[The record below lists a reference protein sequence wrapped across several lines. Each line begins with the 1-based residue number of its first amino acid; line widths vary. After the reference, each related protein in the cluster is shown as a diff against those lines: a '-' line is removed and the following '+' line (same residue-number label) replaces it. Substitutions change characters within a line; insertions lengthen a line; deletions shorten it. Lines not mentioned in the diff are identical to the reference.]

1 MKKII
6 LTLSIAL
13 CFHSAF
19 ALDPGSISLS
29 VQSSHSKSLSYKTN
43 SIGNSVYNAYYNANG
58 DMVTAFRHILSTDLP
73 MTLSFSLKKIS
84 NDMWVTD
91 VVEVLNENK
100 STSYFVNLENANE
113 KITLK
118 SKNGKKWKI
127 QKN

>member
-13 CFHSAF
+13 CFNSAF
-19 ALDPGSISLS
+19 ALDTESKLLVAPGAQPYEI
-29 VQSSHSKSLSYKTN
+29 KN
-43 SIGNSVYNAYYNANG
+43 STGNIIYNAYYNANG
-58 DMVTAFRHILSTDLP
+58 EMVTAFRHILSTDLP